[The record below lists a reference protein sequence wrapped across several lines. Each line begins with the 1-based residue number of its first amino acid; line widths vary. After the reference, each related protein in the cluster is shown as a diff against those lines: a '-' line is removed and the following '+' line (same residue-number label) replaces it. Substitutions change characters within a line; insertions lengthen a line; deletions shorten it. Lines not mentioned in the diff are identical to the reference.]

1 MPPDGVLPRDAN
13 SRNDILIYV
22 NRKRHLIRSP
32 PPSGLL
38 VDFLRD
44 TLHLTGTK
52 VWKTEKGPT

>member
-1 MPPDGVLPRDAN
+1 MLPDGLLPRDAN
-13 SRNDILIYV
+13 YRTDILLYI
-22 NRKRHLIRSP
+22 NGKRHLIRSP

-52 VWKTEKGPT
+52 V

>member
-13 SRNDILIYV
+13 SRNDSLLLYV
-22 NRKRHLIRSP
+22 NGKRHLIRSP

-52 VWKTEKGPT
+52 V